1 MADIVFDDDGT
12 LVPVVIDATPE
23 ERHRMSAIATDHD
36 VERGVT
42 ITDHVRPEPRTLTL
56 LAVISDTPIRATDAL
71 GGSLQTYELDLPAR
85 TAHSRAA
92 RQTGP
97 SSWEAAEAS
106 ERAADPVRVQ
116 LFTPDVEN
124 PTRVV
129 DTWATLLDAR
139 DRALLA
145 TITTRLETYESMV
158 LLEATTTRTAADGTW
173 IRCELTFRQIRQVT
187 LELVDDPVP
196 ARVRDRNR
204 VDRGS
209 QSTEEAPP
217 RLRSVAVRAAEGT
230 AGLFGGRLWG
240 G

>member
-71 GGSLQTYELDLPAR
+71 GGSLQTYELELPAR
-85 TAHSRAA
+85 SAHSRSA

-97 SSWEAAEAS
+97 SSWEPAEVS

-145 TITTRLETYESMV
+145 TVTTRLETYESMV

-173 IRCELTFRQIRQVT
+173 IRCELTFRQIRQVA

-196 ARVRDRNR
+196 ARPRDRAR

-209 QSTEEAPP
+209 QSTEEASPQLTSVFLDSA
-217 RLRSVAVRAAEGT
+217 RLVARAT
-230 AGLFGGRLWG
+230 GRRIIG
-240 G
+240 D